1 MKSIF
6 NAAALIVACVSC
18 STSEPS
24 LQQRAEQLVKTE
36 TVKNLYIPESYSPV
50 ETRVDSM
57 FVSAYNDPAILLA
70 AARIIEAE
78 DEYYNNAPYLL
89 FPGDNDIDYDEA
101 RETIAEQIDIIRLR
115 VADLAE
121 GVFCGWSI
129 RHRFRADDRLGN
141 TAFGET
147 LFIADKDLS
156 PYWSFD
162 LDSNADINLKRFKR
176 LINKVVDGKYDRFG
190 LGESGSHGSNAAAN
204 ILLPPQVSGKVAR
217 SPHAAV
223 PAGRKPMKRQQ
234 PARFSDNASSTE
246 SMPDVDVSII
256 ATVAAAAAEA
266 SPVAETSVPIPV
278 PSVGGAHGDFTETN
292 LFGYGDACELSGD
305 VVAGLNLN

>member
-24 LQQRAEQLVKTE
+24 LQQRAEQLAKTE
-36 TVKNLYIPESYSPV
+36 TVKNLFIPESYSPV

-57 FVSAYNDPAILLA
+57 FVSAYNDPEILLA

-156 PYWSFD
+156 RMRQLTFYC
-162 LDSNADINLKRFKR
+162 R
-176 LINKVVDGKYDRFG
+176 
-190 LGESGSHGSNAAAN
+190 
-204 ILLPPQVSGKVAR
+204 
-217 SPHAAV
+217 
-223 PAGRKPMKRQQ
+223 RKFRV
-234 PARFSDNASSTE
+234 R
-246 SMPDVDVSII
+246 
-256 ATVAAAAAEA
+256 
-266 SPVAETSVPIPV
+266 
-278 PSVGGAHGDFTETN
+278 
-292 LFGYGDACELSGD
+292 
-305 VVAGLNLN
+305 

>member
-24 LQQRAEQLVKTE
+24 LQQRAEQLAKTE
-36 TVKNLYIPESYSPV
+36 TVKNLFIPESYSPV
-50 ETRVDSM
+50 KTRVDSM
-57 FVSAYNDPAILLA
+57 FVSAYNDPEILLA

-115 VADLAE
+115 AADLAE

-190 LGESGSHGSNAAAN
+190 LGDAQPHADVTVQSPRAKRSLPAHTSHDAPSAGSICDMVVSVFEAGAEVAEDDMAAAGSE
-204 ILLPPQVSGKVAR
+204 VS
-217 SPHAAV
+217 AAV
-223 PAGRKPMKRQQ
+223 VDKVSKE
-234 PARFSDNASSTE
+234 DNS
-246 SMPDVDVSII
+246 
-256 ATVAAAAAEA
+256 VAD
-266 SPVAETSVPIPV
+266 I
-278 PSVGGAHGDFTETN
+278 
-292 LFGYGDACELSGD
+292 FGHGDACELSGD

>member
-24 LQQRAEQLVKTE
+24 LQQRAEQLAKTE
-36 TVKNLYIPESYSPV
+36 TVKNLFIPESYSPV

-57 FVSAYNDPAILLA
+57 FVSAYNDPEILLA

-176 LINKVVDGKYDRFG
+176 LINKVVFSVDA
-190 LGESGSHGSNAAAN
+190 L
-204 ILLPPQVSGKVAR
+204 I
-217 SPHAAV
+217 
-223 PAGRKPMKRQQ
+223 QQ